1 MDVPASSLLIR
12 KKPAEAFT
20 PCAPKL
26 SDALEKY
33 CRLKVGGR
41 ADLFFRSSFRN
52 IGYVIEHL
60 GDRPLDTYSLSDAAS
75 SEIGLLVGDYHHHLS
90 GEYSRRSVLSLR

>member
-1 MDVPASSLLIR
+1 MCLHQVLLIR

-20 PCAPKL
+20 SCAPKL

-33 CRLKVGGR
+33 CRLKGGGR
-41 ADLFFRSSFRN
+41 AELFSDLHF
-52 IGYVIEHL
+52 VIL
-60 GDRPLDTYSLSDAAS
+60 VTSLSIWVIAHWMPILHLMPHLL
-75 SEIGLLVGDYHHHLS
+75 EIGLLVGDYHHHLS